1 MAHTLMPLGSFTA
14 TSPVEERRFLRITA
28 VTLALFAFFAA
39 VIPLIPIPELSE
51 EPPRP
56 LPPRLARLQLERE
69 TPKPP
74 EPQPRDEPD
83 EQVAPEPPAEPEPAP
98 AQPAPEPEPTPA
110 EEPVPPRETAR
121 EEAARSGLLAFQDE
135 LADLRERAPTQA
147 LNQQSLT
154 EGGETAALPKA
165 DTERLVGG
173 AQQTSGG
180 IQSAQGPTTQQALG
194 GRDTTRVTRPD
205 GPGGGAGGR
214 RERDTGG
221 RSLASIQAV
230 FDRNKGALYTL
241 YNRALRRDP
250 SLEGRVVIKLTIAP
264 SGKVTDIRLVSS
276 GLANDPLVRRIIDR
290 IRLFEFGEADVKATT
305 LEYPLDFMPS

>member
-1 MAHTLMPLGSFTA
+1 
-14 TSPVEERRFLRITA
+14 
-28 VTLALFAFFAA
+28 
-39 VIPLIPIPELSE
+39 
-51 EPPRP
+51 
-56 LPPRLARLQLERE
+56 
-69 TPKPP
+69 
-74 EPQPRDEPD
+74 
-83 EQVAPEPPAEPEPAP
+83 
-98 AQPAPEPEPTPA
+98 
-110 EEPVPPRETAR
+110 
-121 EEAARSGLLAFQDE
+121 LAFQDE

-154 EGGETAALPKA
+154 EGGETAALPQA

-205 GPGGGAGGR
+205 GPGGGASGR

-264 SGKVTDIRLVSS
+264 SGKVTDIRLVSN
-276 GLANDPLVRRIIDR
+276 GLDNDRLVHQIIDR
-290 IRLFEFGEADVKATT
+290 IRLFDFGEADVKATT